1 MRSLLSTFGG
11 IVLTAILLLSFSP
24 GAWSNDLSEVRG
36 EIAIFVVP
44 QGAVQ
49 LKALVGESEAAIAG
63 VLNSLGRFLPVENNS
78 LRQALPHKDDYSLDE
93 FHNVAEDLEVSLY
106 IVLSIYHGGN
116 EIVAEMKV
124 VPLNPLY
131 EGLRRNIVVK
141 SRVLANIPLKLAR
154 EIALL
159 HRNLPLHA
167 RIMGKKGDSL
177 VLAAGQ
183 WHGLTAG
190 GYSTADGRA
199 VTVKQAGRYISMAE
213 APGMDEKREY
223 VTLVLYPRVDE
234 VIQRLDERIEANT
247 LYRYGLG
254 NTLLKGSDP
263 ERRFIESICVI
274 NPGANVCVPGY
285 GSFLATEYLGFKNAK
300 PHLPGVVLSSALFL
314 NHLLLTEYMTGFK
327 SNFFPWKQDGDKSD
341 SMKSLHMFLWCSLPV
356 TVTVSY
362 FDQLAYQFSTTEHLP
377 AFFQYPDETALA
389 FSLLFPG
396 GGLMYKGYRV
406 MGWAYYAVEMP
417 LAGFAAYNYRDGKKL
432 AIALSALGTVK
443 ILEMVHAWFTDPAY
457 EFRRYEL
464 RGGTL
469 LPVLSL
475 NALPGEGDEMIYRAS
490 LTARF

>member
-1 MRSLLSTFGG
+1 MR
-11 IVLTAILLLSFSP
+11 
-24 GAWSNDLSEVRG
+24 EVRG
-36 EIAIFVVP
+36 DIAIFVVP

-49 LKALVGESEAAIAG
+49 LKALVGESEAAITG

-78 LRQALPHKDDYSLDE
+78 LIQSLPHKDDYTLDA
-93 FHNVAEDLEVSLY
+93 FHAVAEDLEVSLY

-141 SRVLANIPLKLAR
+141 SRVLANIPLKLSR

-167 RIMGKKGDSL
+167 RIIEKKEDSL

-183 WHGLTAG
+183 WHGLAAGRYFTAEG
-190 GYSTADGRA
+190 MT
-199 VTVKQAGRYISMAE
+199 VTVKQAGRYTSLAE
-213 APGMDEKREY
+213 IPGIDEKQEY
-223 VTLVLYPRVDE
+223 ITLVLYPRADE
-234 VIQRLDERIEANT
+234 VIQGLDERIKANT
-247 LYRYGLG
+247 LYKYGLG

-263 ERRFIESICVI
+263 ERRFVEGICVI

-314 NHLLLTEYMTGFK
+314 NQLLLTEYMTGFK
-327 SNFFPWKQDGDKSD
+327 SNFFPWKQDSDKSD
-341 SMKSLHMFLWCSLPV
+341 SMQSLHMFLWCSLPV
-356 TVTVSY
+356 TVTVSF
-362 FDQLAYQFSTTEHLP
+362 FDQLAYQFRTTEHLP
-377 AFFQYPDETALA
+377 AFFQYPDEAALA

-396 GGLMYKGYRV
+396 GGLMYKGHRV
-406 MGWAYYAVEMP
+406 MGWAYYAVEMS
-417 LAGFAAYNYRDGKKL
+417 LAGFAVYNYRDGKKL
-432 AIALSALGTVK
+432 AIALSALGAVK
-443 ILEMVHAWFTDPAY
+443 IMEMVHAWFTDPAY
-457 EFRRYEL
+457 EFHRYEL

-469 LPVLSL
+469 MPVLSL

-490 LTARF
+490 LTARFE